1 MHDPMLRSA
10 LIAALVSSACAPVAG
25 PDATPGP
32 TTPADFADHWT
43 PAPTRDRG
51 SARIDPQGLRS
62 GRQARRLS
70 VDQLRRSLPVLLGT
84 SWTTTV
90 RGRSVSM
97 FDALSRTLG
106 EADYIQVTESATEPS
121 PLFAKFMDDM
131 AGQVCAE
138 AVQADAG
145 RREGERRVVAFPD
158 DVMRTLRH
166 LRLVLH
172 AIHVPD
178 GSSEGLE
185 SLAELHAGVI
195 ADGGSPSEAWTAVC
209 VAMLTAPEMMAY

>member
-1 MHDPMLRSA
+1 MNDATRLA
-10 LIAALVSSACAPVAG
+10 LLGAITLSACAL
-25 PDATPGP
+25 DGP
-32 TTPADFADHWT
+32 TIGDPAPEAPAELVDHWT
-43 PAPTRDRG
+43 PVPTRDRG
-51 SARIDPQGLRS
+51 SGRLDPRGLRS
-62 GRQARRLS
+62 GREARRLS
-70 VDQLRRSLPVLLGT
+70 VDQLRRSLPVLFGT
-84 SWTTTV
+84 TWTTTI

-138 AVQADAG
+138 AVRADAG

-158 DVMRTLRH
+158 DVLRTLRH

-195 ADGGSPSEAWTAVC
+195 ADGGSPNEAWTAVC